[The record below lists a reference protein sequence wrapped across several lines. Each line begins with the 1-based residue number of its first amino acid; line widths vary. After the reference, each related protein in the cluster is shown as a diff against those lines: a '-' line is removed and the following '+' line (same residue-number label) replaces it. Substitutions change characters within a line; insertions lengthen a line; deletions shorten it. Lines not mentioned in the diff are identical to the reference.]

1 MSYHS
6 TGGST
11 GGGDW
16 VTVGGFVAF
25 TLQLLRL
32 SIDFIQVATPDDPSS
47 SATDK
52 TKDPPNSNDASTSSS
67 TTAPKSADISSSTTY
82 GSVSAS
88 TATDQQGSVAGDV
101 ATSNDEDSPLLPTS
115 SSSSAPVAAAP
126 DIDEEPRRR
135 KALRVHLLIASY
147 SLLTVWFAVAAFW
160 LPTEGTGVVFNNP
173 TSLCLTSLCMAIE
186 VALLY
191 RDINK
196 KRYGSAQRI
205 LKLMTASVLWI
216 LYVTCWLDKRRYQN
230 TPIALA
236 DRVVLVAVSVAVLLV
251 VVDDGWST
259 RLPEVRRRSSIA
271 QRTISRRAFLKMLK
285 PYFWPDA
292 STTDASVFGNR
303 VRAIL
308 TWICV
313 IGSKVCGLV
322 SPLYLGWATT
332 SLAHQDYRGTISYS
346 IQYCVISL
354 VGTVLKECQSLVYLK
369 VAQAAFVQLSET
381 AFEHLHSLSLDFH
394 LRKKLGQTLRSMDR
408 GIAACDTLMKYLFL
422 WLLPAL
428 AECITVTIIFALYFH
443 YLPLAVSIFYF
454 VFAYILWTILLTLW
468 RKKFRKQLAQS
479 DNEYHDIFTDSMVN
493 FETVKFFTAEELEKR
508 RFGDAVM
515 RYQAGSVNVQS
526 SLSFLNNT
534 QQVILKSCLATAL
547 SLAAWGIKKRG
558 DCCVEAGCDSPISD
572 CCQAISA
579 ETCPGM
585 HVGDFVAVLTYTL
598 NLFAPLN
605 FLGSVYNAI
614 VMALVDLQS
623 MSELLAE
630 NPDVVDAPD
639 AIPLPTTNQKDPD
652 VAVEFDNVFFHYPS
666 QSGNKGLKG
675 LSFKMKR
682 GTTTAVVGAL
692 LHDAKIVLCH
702 SLLIPTILFHLC
714 TGPTGAGK
722 TTVSRLL
729 FRFYDVLGGAV
740 KINGADVR
748 TVSQQSL
755 RGAIGVVPQA
765 ASMFNE
771 SMRYNLK
778 YGKPSASQDELE
790 RAAKDSQL
798 LEFIEGLD
806 DGWETMVGDRG
817 LKVRVPWRL
826 FLVSC
831 ARSVTFPHHFLCLL
845 TPHSCLAESVSVWP
859 LRAAF

>member
-1 MSYHS
+1 MSYPS
-6 TGGST
+6 ATG

-32 SIDFIQVATPDDPSS
+32 SIDLIQVATPDDPSS
-47 SATDK
+47 AKKS
-52 TKDPPNSNDASTSSS
+52 PPNNNADASTSSS
-67 TTAPKSADISSSTTY
+67 ATAAPKSADPSSSATY
-82 GSVSAS
+82 GSVAPAAA
-88 TATDQQGSVAGDV
+88 ATGKEEGAGGVA
-101 ATSNDEDSPLLPTS
+101 ASNDEDSPLLPAS
-115 SSSSAPVAAAP
+115 SVSSTTAP
-126 DIDEEPRRR
+126 DINEEPRRR
-135 KALRVHLLIASY
+135 KALRVHLLIVSY
-147 SLLTVWFAVAAFW
+147 SLLTAWFAVAAFW
-160 LPTEGTGVVFNNP
+160 LPTAGAGVVFNNP
-173 TSLCLTSLCMAIE
+173 TVLCLTSLCMAIE

-205 LKLMTASVLWI
+205 LKLLTASALWI
-216 LYVTCWLDKRRYQN
+216 LYVSCWLDKRRYYQDA
-230 TPIALA
+230 PISLA
-236 DRVVLVAVSVAVLLV
+236 DRVILVAVSAAVLLV
-251 VVDDGWST
+251 IVDDGWSA

-271 QRTISRRAFLKMLK
+271 QRRTISRGAFLKMLK

-292 STTDASVFGNR
+292 STNDATVFGNR
-303 VRAIL
+303 VRAIV
-308 TWICV
+308 TWVCV

-322 SPLYLGWATT
+322 SPLYLGWAST
-332 SLAHQDYRGTISYS
+332 SLAHQDYRGTIVYS
-346 IQYCVISL
+346 IEYCVISL

-443 YLPLAVSIFYF
+443 YLPLAISIFYF

-468 RKKFRKQLAQS
+468 RKKFRKELAQS

-547 SLAAWGIKKRG
+547 SLAAWGIKKRA
-558 DCCVEAGCDSPISD
+558 DCCVQAGCDSPISD
-572 CCQAISA
+572 CCQDISSD
-579 ETCPGM
+579 TCPGM

-652 VAVEFDNVFFHYPS
+652 IAVEFDNVFFHYPS
-666 QSGNKGLKG
+666 QSSNKGLKG

-682 GTTTAVVGAL
+682 GTTTAVVG
-692 LHDAKIVLCH
+692 
-702 SLLIPTILFHLC
+702 T
-714 TGPTGAGK
+714 
-722 TTVSRLL
+722 
-729 FRFYDVLGGAV
+729 
-740 KINGADVR
+740 
-748 TVSQQSL
+748 
-755 RGAIGVVPQA
+755 
-765 ASMFNE
+765 
-771 SMRYNLK
+771 
-778 YGKPSASQDELE
+778 
-790 RAAKDSQL
+790 
-798 LEFIEGLD
+798 
-806 DGWETMVGDRG
+806 
-817 LKVRVPWRL
+817 
-826 FLVSC
+826 
-831 ARSVTFPHHFLCLL
+831 
-845 TPHSCLAESVSVWP
+845 
-859 LRAAF
+859 